1 MSPDNKIIVV
11 FNIRK
16 NKFCIKKNTS
26 KERKISTG
34 SSKMESRDTMEEVN
48 ETKASCLKE
57 SIKLKSLYLDEQIT
71 GETR

>member
-16 NKFCIKKNTS
+16 NKFCIKNTS

-34 SSKMESRDTMEEVN
+34 RSKMENRDTMEEVN

-57 SIKLKSLYLDEQIT
+57 SIKLKNLYLDEQIT